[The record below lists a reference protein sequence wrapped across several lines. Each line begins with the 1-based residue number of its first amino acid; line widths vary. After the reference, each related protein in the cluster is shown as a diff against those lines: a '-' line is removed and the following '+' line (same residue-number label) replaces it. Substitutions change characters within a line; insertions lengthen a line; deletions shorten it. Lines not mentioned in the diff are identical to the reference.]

1 MGIRA
6 DLGDFLAERVVQCWE
21 IAGQQSAGIK
31 GYHVSFFKQKREWGI
46 GGRREGLGERE
57 RKGRGERLVFSGFLY
72 LLILNQRLAKEK
84 NPFGWS
90 LALAK

>member
-1 MGIRA
+1 MGDR
-6 DLGDFLAERVVQCWE
+6 GE
-21 IAGQQSAGIK
+21 K
-31 GYHVSFFKQKREWGI
+31 KRGEK
-46 GGRREGLGERE
+46 GRREGLGERE